1 MEKEY
6 LASAEEVLEAQS
18 TSADQGLTAAE
29 AQKRLASVGPNK
41 LDEEEKTPLWKRF
54 FEQMADPMVIMLL
67 VAAAISVIT
76 GFIQGEPEWAD
87 AAIILSVVI
96 LNSVLG
102 VVQEA
107 KSEQALEALQ
117 EMSAAQS
124 KVIRDGK
131 MSHMPSSELVP
142 GDVVLLEAGDSVPAD
157 CRVLESASMKIEE
170 AALTGESVPVEK
182 HADAIALAADADDVP
197 LGDRKNMC
205 YMGSTVVYGRGRA
218 VVVGTGMNTEMGKI
232 ATALTQAKKELTP
245 LQMKLNELSGIL
257 TKLVLAICVIIFAVD
272 IVRHFGELGSNPG
285 MLLDTFMVAVSL
297 AVAAIPEGLVAVVT
311 IVLSMGVTKMSKRQA
326 IIRKMTAV
334 ETLGCTQIIC
344 SDKTG
349 TLTQNKMTVVKHE
362 LACAEEKFL
371 AGMALCCDAKWD
383 EEKGEAVGEP
393 TECALVNDAAKAGMQ
408 GLDVEHPR
416 VGEAPFDSGRKMMSV
431 VVEEADGTFE
441 QYTKGGPD
449 VVLSRCTHV
458 YDNGEIV
465 PMTDERREQ
474 ILAANKSMADQA
486 LRVLALS
493 SRTYTEK
500 PSDFS
505 PEALEHDLVFCGLSG
520 MIDPVRPE
528 VTAAIAEAKE
538 AGIRAV
544 MITGDHIDTAVAIAK
559 DLGIVSDA
567 SQAITGAQLDKISD
581 EEFKTRVKDIS
592 VYARVQP
599 EHKARIVDAWKN
611 LGNIVAMTGDGVNDA
626 PSIKRADIGVGMGIT
641 GTDVTKNVA
650 DMVLADDN
658 FATIINAV
666 EEGRRIYD
674 NIRKVIQFLLSANI
688 AEVLSVFVATLIGF
702 TIFQPVQLL
711 WINLITDSLPALA
724 LGMEEAEGDVMK
736 RKPRNASDGVF
747 AGGMGLDIAFQGII
761 ITLLVLASFFAGV
774 YFDMGYIDIA
784 DMIAGTADAEGVTMA
799 FITLSMVEIFHS
811 FNMRSRRAS
820 IFTMKTQNKWLWG
833 AAALALALTV
843 VPVEVDVLA
852 NVFGFMPLPP
862 HALLTALGL
871 ALLII
876 PIMEVYK
883 AIMRGI
889 EKNKA

>member
-6 LASAEEVLEAQS
+6 LASAEDVLAAQS
-18 TSADQGLTAAE
+18 TDAQAGLAAAE
-29 AQKRLASVGPNK
+29 ASARLASVGPNK

-124 KVIRDGK
+124 KVMRDGK
-131 MSHMPSSELVP
+131 LVHMASSELVP

-182 HADAIALAADADDVP
+182 HAEQIELAAGTDDVP

-218 VVVGTGMNTEMGKI
+218 VVVGTGMHTEMGKI

-272 IVRHFGELGSNPG
+272 IVRHFGELGTNPE

-362 LACAEEKFL
+362 LAADEDKFL
-371 AGMALCCDAKWD
+371 AGMALCSDAKWD
-383 EEKGEAVGEP
+383 EDKGEAVGEP
-393 TECALVNDAAKAGMQ
+393 TECALVNDAAKAGMT
-408 GLDVEHPR
+408 GLHVEHPR

-431 VVEEADGTFE
+431 VVKGLDDSFE
-441 QYTKGGPD
+441 QFTKGAPD
-449 VVLSRCTHV
+449 VVIGLCTHV
-458 YDNGEIV
+458 YDNGKIV
-465 PMTDERREQ
+465 PMTDERRDQ
-474 ILAANKSMADQA
+474 ILAANKAMADQA
-486 LRVLALS
+486 LRVLALA
-493 SRTYTEK
+493 SRTYSEA
-500 PSDFS
+500 PADFA

-528 VTAAIAEAKE
+528 VTAAIVEAKE
-538 AGIRAV
+538 AGIRPV

-581 EEFKTRVKDIS
+581 EDFKTRVTEIS

-599 EHKARIVDAWKN
+599 EHKARIVDAWKG

-736 RKPRNASDGVF
+736 RKPRRASDGVF
-747 AGGMGLDIAFQGII
+747 AGGMGLDIAFQGVI
-761 ITLLVLASFFAGV
+761 ITLLVLASFFTGMYIHNGSIDLGMLLDGV
-774 YFDMGYIDIA
+774 P
-784 DMIAGTADAEGVTMA
+784 DAEGVTMS

-820 IFTMKTQNKWLWG
+820 IFAMKQQNMWLWG
-833 AAALALALTV
+833 AAVLALVLTV
-843 VPVEVDVLA
+843 IPVEVDFLA
-852 NVFGFMPLPP
+852 EVFGFMPLPAE
-862 HALLTALGL
+862 ALLAALGL
-871 ALLII
+871 AFLII

-883 AIMRGI
+883 FVMRSI
-889 EKNKA
+889 EK

>member
-1 MEKEY
+1 LEKEY
-6 LASAEEVLEAQS
+6 LASAEDVLAAQS
-18 TSADQGLTAAE
+18 TDAQAGLAAAE
-29 AQKRLASVGPNK
+29 ASTRLASVGPNK

-124 KVIRDGK
+124 KVMRDGK
-131 MSHMPSSELVP
+131 LVHMASSELVP

-182 HADAIALAADADDVP
+182 HAEQIELAAGTDDVP

-218 VVVGTGMNTEMGKI
+218 VVVGTGMHTEMGKI

-272 IVRHFGELGSNPG
+272 IVRHFGELGTNPE

-362 LACAEEKFL
+362 LAADEDKFL
-371 AGMALCCDAKWD
+371 AGMALCSDAKWD
-383 EEKGEAVGEP
+383 EDKGEAVGEP
-393 TECALVNDAAKAGMQ
+393 TECALVNDAAKAGMT

-431 VVEEADGTFE
+431 VVKGLDDSFE
-441 QYTKGGPD
+441 QFTKGAPD
-449 VVLSRCTHV
+449 VVIGLCTHV
-458 YDNGEIV
+458 YDNGTIV
-465 PMTDERREQ
+465 PMTDERRDQ
-474 ILAANKSMADQA
+474 ILAANKAMADQA
-486 LRVLALS
+486 LRVLALA
-493 SRTYTEK
+493 SRTYSEV
-500 PSDFS
+500 PADFA

-528 VTAAIAEAKE
+528 VTAAIVEAKE
-538 AGIRAV
+538 AGIRPV

-581 EEFKTRVKDIS
+581 EDFKTRVTEIS

-599 EHKARIVDAWKN
+599 EHKARIVDAWKG

-736 RKPRNASDGVF
+736 RKPRRASDGVF
-747 AGGMGLDIAFQGII
+747 AGGMGLDIAFQGVI
-761 ITLLVLASFFAGV
+761 ITLLVLASFFTGMYIHNGSIDLSMLLDGV
-774 YFDMGYIDIA
+774 P
-784 DMIAGTADAEGVTMA
+784 DAEGVTMS

-820 IFTMKTQNKWLWG
+820 IFAMKQQNKWLWG
-833 AAALALALTV
+833 AAVLALVLTV
-843 VPVEVDVLA
+843 IPVEVDFLA
-852 NVFGFMPLPP
+852 EVFGFMPLPAE
-862 HALLTALGL
+862 ALLAALGL
-871 ALLII
+871 AFLII
-876 PIMEVYK
+876 PIMEIYK
-883 AIMRGI
+883 FVMRSI
-889 EKNKA
+889 EK